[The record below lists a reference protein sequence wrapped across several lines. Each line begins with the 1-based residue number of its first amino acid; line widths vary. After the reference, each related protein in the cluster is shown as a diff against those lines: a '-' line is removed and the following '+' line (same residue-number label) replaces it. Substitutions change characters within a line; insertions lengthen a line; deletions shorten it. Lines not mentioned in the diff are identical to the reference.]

1 MSLQN
6 SQIGSG
12 QRVLGDIAGDG
23 NLDILGRLEGAV
35 HIGGTLT
42 VGPDALVLA
51 DIVAATVR
59 IDGRVEGRV
68 RVAGEVTIGARGC
81 LVGEVEGL
89 LEVEEGG
96 VFQGRL
102 VNTVVAS
109 RTGDALSSVPPKVED
124 EALLDDD
131 EERSDD
137 SQRLER
143 SPRPIRRLTSEDT
156 LPPPPPIVPT
166 PKDESVT
173 NRSQGQTGTNVKSES
188 SEIPITRKQK
198 IRTDTQSNG
207 RPKPQVRGSRRKS
220 KRDLQ
225 DPWFE
230 DQDYLLDSK

>member
-1 MSLQN
+1 M
-6 SQIGSG
+6 
-12 QRVLGDIAGDG
+12 LGDIAGDG

-102 VNTVVAS
+102 LNSVVAS
-109 RTGDALSSVPPKVED
+109 ETGDALSSVPAKVDD
-124 EALLDDD
+124 EALLKGS
-131 EERSDD
+131 EERSEDAL
-137 SQRLER
+137 RLES
-143 SPRPIRRLTSEDT
+143 SPRSIRRLTAEDT
-156 LPPPPPIVPT
+156 LPPPPPIVLP
-166 PKDESVT
+166 PKTDSVAT
-173 NRSQGQTGTNVKSES
+173 RSPAHTSANIEGES
-188 SEIPITRKQK
+188 SEVPITRKQK
-198 IRTDTQSNG
+198 IRTDTQPAEI
-207 RPKPQVRGSRRKS
+207 PKPQVRGSRPKS
-220 KRDLQ
+220 RRDLQ